1 MAKKKGNMTLTIFY
15 DDDPSKFTTCCIVG
29 KSTFDGVL
37 RSLEGTFADSI
48 KAYVLTHHGDS
59 GEHIINEDITIKN
72 IVHSERADS
81 VLRYDVSSVILIQEH
96 SPNIKH
102 KGFVVRHR
110 ASDLAEFVVTNGFL
124 QAIYIKHEERTVPK
138 VEIDEDLKRLGTKN
152 YQETKELFED
162 GRIITLRRSKREL
175 SIVEG
180 IMVAEFMQ
188 RLVTE
193 YEEAGKLRVLN

>member
-15 DDDPSKFTTCCIVG
+15 DDDPSKFTTCYVVG
-29 KSTFDGVL
+29 KSTFDDVL
-37 RSLEGTFADSI
+37 RSLEGAFADSM

-59 GEHIINEDITIKN
+59 GEHIINGDVSIKN
-72 IVHSERADS
+72 IVHSEKADS
-81 VLRYDVSSVILIQEH
+81 ILRYDVSSVVLIQEH

-124 QAIYIKHEERTVPK
+124 QAIYINHEERIVPK
-138 VEIDEDLKRLGTKN
+138 IEIDEDLKRLGVKN
-152 YQETKELFED
+152 YRETKELFED

-193 YEEAGKLRVLN
+193 YEEAGKSRVLN